1 MDERPQT
8 APPGTSPGP
17 FPAPAPAHDPSPT
30 APTSPAPVGAAEAEA
45 QRRLQ
50 QDTGSIEPIDVEIAR
65 PAVPS
70 ADEQSPS
77 TPIAPIPAVKAATVD
92 VIGYASPGDG
102 TSFSN
107 EVISFLSGDSGAV
120 RQAIVAAREVGIPL
134 LGSLGEKP
142 ESITTPYI

>member
-1 MDERPQT
+1 M
-8 APPGTSPGP
+8 S
-17 FPAPAPAHDPSPT
+17 
-30 APTSPAPVGAAEAEA
+30 
-45 QRRLQ
+45 
-50 QDTGSIEPIDVEIAR
+50 
-65 PAVPS
+65 S
-70 ADEQSPS
+70 A
-77 TPIAPIPAVKAATVD
+77 
-92 VIGYASPGDG
+92 YASPGDG